1 MIHFILILLIL
12 LVFLFLTI
20 TYAASK
26 EDRYLDM

>member
-1 MIHFILILLIL
+1 MIHFILIVLIL
-12 LVFLFLTI
+12 LVCLFLAI